1 MTEPLVLLP
10 GMMCDDRVFAPQ
22 IRALGSQRAI
32 MIAPVTKGGRIE
44 QIAMGLLDQLPQRF
58 ALAGHGMGGVVAMEI
73 LNRVPRRVTRL
84 CLLSTNPLPE
94 TPAFAAAREPMIIGA
109 QSGRLDEVIREMI
122 PPDYLAP
129 GPARLKISNLL
140 ADMAGDLGPEVF
152 VAQSRAMQR
161 RPDQQSTLRKCK
173 VPTRI
178 ICGESD
184 PLTPARR
191 QDFMVRLI
199 RDTTLT
205 IIEGAGHLPMLEQPE
220 QTTQALRDW
229 LDQPLVLR

>member
-1 MTEPLVLLP
+1 MVAPLTNGV
-10 GMMCDDRVFAPQ
+10 RV
-22 IRALGSQRAI
+22 
-32 MIAPVTKGGRIE
+32 E

-58 ALAGHGMGGVVAMEI
+58 ALAGHGMGGAVAMEI

-84 CLLSTNPLPE
+84 CLISTNPLPE
-94 TPAFAAAREPMIIGA
+94 TPAVAATREPMIVGA
-109 QSGRLDEVIREMI
+109 QTGRLDEVIRDMI

-129 GPARLKISNLL
+129 GPERLKISNLL

-161 RPDQQSTLRKCK
+161 RPDQQSTMRKCT

-178 ICGESD
+178 ICGECD

-205 IIEGAGHLPMLEQPE
+205 IIERAGHLPTLEQPE
-220 QTTQALRDW
+220 RTTQAMRDW
-229 LDQPLVLR
+229 LDQPLILR